1 MRSLLNLKASIHF
14 LNLKRRNFIRLST
27 LVAGSAV
34 TAGFTPVRN
43 ARESMGDNTESLHSM
58 TADVVPISPDE
69 RKERVAKAQRLMIQN
84 RMKALLMEGG
94 TSMEYFTGISWW
106 PSERTMVAIIPAVG
120 ELVYV
125 CPGFEEGRFR
135 ELITIGNKVYVWQED
150 ESPYEK
156 IMSAFID
163 AEITSGKIGIE
174 EQLRFFI
181 FDGIRRAGS
190 TMEYVSGDPVTIP
203 CRMIKSAAELAL
215 MQKASDITVAA
226 IKIGISNLKEG
237 ISPSEISAI
246 VNKAHRQMGATPDFA
261 LILFG
266 VSSALPHGSIKPQQL
281 KKGDIV
287 LMDCGCKVEG
297 YCSDITRTIVFGA
310 EPTKRQLDI
319 WSLEQK
325 AQSAG
330 FTAAGIG
337 IACEQVDAAARKVIT
352 DAGFGPGYKLPGL
365 PHRTGHGIGMDG
377 HEWGN
382 IVKGNQQKLQA
393 GMCFSIEPTISIPGE
408 FGIRM
413 EDCVYM
419 TAEGPKWFSQPA
431 IAINKPFADSGS

>member
-1 MRSLLNLKASIHF
+1 M
-14 LNLKRRNFIRLST
+14 NLKRRNFIRLST
-27 LVAGSAV
+27 LVTGSAV
-34 TAGFTPVRN
+34 TAGFSSFRN
-43 ARESMGDNTESLHSM
+43 AEETTTEGTEISHSM
-58 TADVVPISPDE
+58 TGDIVPISLDE
-69 RKERVAKAQRLMIQN
+69 RKNRIAKAQQLMIQN
-84 RMKALLMEGG
+84 KMKALVMEGG

-106 PSERTMVAIIPAVG
+106 PSERTMVAIIPSIG
-120 ELVYV
+120 EIVYV

-150 ESPYEK
+150 ESPFEQ
-156 IMSAFID
+156 IVRALID
-163 AEITSGKIGIE
+163 AEITTGRIGIE

-203 CRMIKSAAELAL
+203 CRMIKSTAELAL
-215 MQKASDITVAA
+215 MQKATDITVAA

-246 VNKAHRQMGATPDFA
+246 INNAHRKMGATPDFA
-261 LILFG
+261 LVLFG
-266 VSSALPHGSIKPQQL
+266 MSSALPHGSIKPQQL

-297 YCSDITRTIVFGA
+297 YCSDITRIIVFGT

-319 WSLEQK
+319 WNLEQK
-325 AQSAG
+325 AQAAG
-330 FTAAGIG
+330 FAAAGIG
-337 IACEQVDAAARKVIT
+337 IECEQVDAAARKVIT

-377 HEWGN
+377 HEWGY

-408 FGIRM
+408 FGVRM

-431 IAINKPFADSGS
+431 VSINKPFADASS